1 MPDYGWAYVN
11 LDVLK
16 TIDGP
21 SNVTGTI
28 AIIKNST
35 TFSGSQ
41 RLVYATASNKVGIG
55 LNFPTVLPA
64 KQQHVSASFPETT
77 AVRIVGDLQIT
88 GSALISGSIKA
99 ESLEVDTV
107 ISSSNLIV
115 RDPVIGLGFGDAANE
130 TGSVGDRGF
139 IFGLAGDNNQAIIW
153 DQTSGSFV
161 IGKVKAQGPDKAA
174 YDIATSDLSKLRAAE
189 LTGSRG
195 GHFGDSVGIGTTAPA
210 EPLHIVSAGNGGI
223 EIENTS
229 GAPSLTFDMPNNEEA
244 RILFKEDNTTAGSIV
259 YDSQGGSDNDLIFKG
274 KGSNTEIMRLDSDG
288 KVGVGTPTPAGLLHV
303 SSSAAATKGLVI
315 SGKGNQSADL
325 FVVQDKTGADAIK
338 INAGGDLAMSAV
350 SASSTVKVAGA
361 LSASDNTLFVDPT
374 TARVGINKAL
384 PDAFL
389 HVSSSAAA
397 TKGMIISADDNQS
410 ADLLVIQNKA
420 GASSVKVD
428 QDGITTLANL
438 TSSLINLSNP
448 ATGAI
453 AGPGSFLALNA
464 LKDVVLATPAGGG
477 TPAGSNTQV
486 QFNNGGSFG
495 ASADL
500 TFASNTLTVANDVS
514 IADKLIHTGD
524 TDTHLKFDTD
534 KIELIAGNETLLT
547 LTEDTQDIVIV
558 GDGGDVDFQVK
569 TSGGNNTIF
578 AQGSDGKVGI
588 GQGAPTA
595 RLHVS
600 QSNQTA
606 NNTSNHL
613 LRIEDG
619 NPTTGKPQ
627 SAPLMLI
634 TASFAGDGWSEGFV
648 GINTASPQGALH
660 VMSQLDGGN
669 GKHTFI
675 VDSDKVGI
683 GTNGINAKLHVSG
696 NTNDQKTVLI
706 EAVAQQ
712 SVDVVE
718 VKQKTGATCFKI
730 SETGTTTITDLT
742 QTGGSIN
749 NVTIGASTAA
759 PVTMTAGAV
768 KYRSKANSD
777 SPYSVVASD
786 YIIGVNTTGGAV
798 EIDLQAASS
807 AGAGRMLII
816 KDIGGAAGTNNITID
831 PNGSEKID
839 GQSTLVIAANSG
851 SVMLFCD
858 GSNYFIAGT
867 R

>member
-1 MPDYGWAYVN
+1 MPDYGWAYIN

-16 TIDGP
+16 TIEGP
-21 SNVTGTI
+21 DITGSI
-28 AIIKNST
+28 AIIKNNT
-35 TFSGSQ
+35 TFSGSKY
-41 RLVYATASNKVGIG
+41 LAFATASNKVGIG

-64 KQQHVSASFPETT
+64 KQLHVSASFPQTT

-88 GSALISGSIKA
+88 GSALVSGSIKA
-99 ESLEVDTV
+99 EHLDVNTV

-115 RDPVIGLGFGDAANE
+115 RDPVIGLGFGDAADE

-161 IGKVKAQGPDKAA
+161 VGKVKAQGPDKTA
-174 YDIATSDLSKLRAAE
+174 YDIATGDLSKLRAAE
-189 LTGSRG
+189 LTGSTG
-195 GHFGDSVGIGTTAPA
+195 ISGSSAQFGAVTSTGVEIN
-210 EPLHIVSAGNGGI
+210 EEHPLLTLRSNAASGDQQIKFRSGDGSQMGLIRADVTSNTLNHISLGV
-223 EIENTS
+223 NTS
-229 GAPSLTFDMPNNEEA
+229 ETQL
-244 RILFKEDNTTAGSIV
+244 V
-259 YDSQGGSDNDLIFKG
+259 
-274 KGSNTEIMRLDSDG
+274 LDTNG
-288 KVGVGTPTPAGLLHV
+288 KVGVGTQSPGATLHISGGV
-303 SSSAAATKGLVI
+303 AADKGLII
-315 SGKGNQSADL
+315 SAKGNQSADL
-325 FVVQDKTGADAIK
+325 FTIQDKTGATAVK
-338 INAGGDLAMSAV
+338 IDAGGEFTLSAV
-350 SASSTVKVAGA
+350 SASSTVKLAGA

-397 TKGMIISADDNQS
+397 TKGMIISGDGNQS
-410 ADLLVIQNKA
+410 ADLLLVQNKA
-420 GASSVKVD
+420 GADAVKVAA
-428 QDGITTLANL
+428 DGVTTLTNL
-438 TSSLINLSNP
+438 TSSLVNLSNP
-448 ATGAI
+448 ATGSI

-464 LKDVVLATPAGGG
+464 LKDIVLAEPPSGG
-477 TPAGSNTQV
+477 AVSAV
-486 QFNNGGSFG
+486 ANGANDRIATFS
-495 ASADL
+495 SATALNGESSL
-500 TFASNTLTVANDVS
+500 TFDGSILTVADDISV
-514 IADKLIHTGD
+514 AAKVIHTGD
-524 TDTHLKFDTD
+524 SDTNIKFDTD
-534 KIELIAGNETLLT
+534 KIEFIAGNETLLT

-588 GQGAPTA
+588 GKGAPTA

-606 NNTSNHL
+606 DNTSNHL
-613 LRIEDG
+613 FRLDDG

-627 SAPLMLI
+627 SAPLMLV

-669 GKHTFI
+669 GAHTFI
-675 VDSDKVGI
+675 VDSGKVGI

-730 SETGTTTITDLT
+730 SETGTTTITDLA

-749 NVTIGASTAA
+749 NATIGASTAA

-786 YIIGVNTTGGAV
+786 YIIGVNTSGGAV

-816 KDIGGAAGTNNITID
+816 KDVGGAAGTNNITID

-839 GQSTLVIAANSG
+839 GQSTVVIAANSG

>member
-1 MPDYGWAYVN
+1 MPDYGWAYIN

-16 TIDGP
+16 TIEGP
-21 SNVTGTI
+21 DITGSI
-28 AIIKNST
+28 AIIKNNT
-35 TFSGSQ
+35 TFSGS
-41 RLVYATASNKVGIG
+41 RYLAFATASNKVGIG

-64 KQQHVSASFPETT
+64 KQLHVSASFPQTT

-88 GSALISGSIKA
+88 GSALVSGSIKA
-99 ESLEVDTV
+99 EHLDVNTV

-115 RDPVIGLGFGDAANE
+115 RDPVIGLGFGDAADE

-161 IGKVKAQGPDKAA
+161 VGKVKAQGPDKTA
-174 YDIATSDLSKLRAAE
+174 YDIATGDLSKLRAAE
-189 LTGSRG
+189 LTGSTG
-195 GHFGDSVGIGTTAPA
+195 ISGSSAQFGAVTSTGVEIN
-210 EPLHIVSAGNGGI
+210 EEHPLLTLRSNAASGDQQIKFRSGDGSQMGLIRADVTSNTLNHISLGV
-223 EIENTS
+223 NTS
-229 GAPSLTFDMPNNEEA
+229 ETQL
-244 RILFKEDNTTAGSIV
+244 V
-259 YDSQGGSDNDLIFKG
+259 
-274 KGSNTEIMRLDSDG
+274 LDTNG
-288 KVGVGTPTPAGLLHV
+288 KVGVGTQSPGATLHISGGV
-303 SSSAAATKGLVI
+303 AADKGLII
-315 SGKGNQSADL
+315 SAKGNQSADL
-325 FVVQDKTGADAIK
+325 FTIQDKTGATAVK
-338 INAGGDLAMSAV
+338 IDAGGEFTLSAV
-350 SASSTVKVAGA
+350 SASSTVKLAGA

-397 TKGMIISADDNQS
+397 TKGMIISGDGNQS
-410 ADLLVIQNKA
+410 ADLLLVQNKA
-420 GASSVKVD
+420 GADAVKVAA
-428 QDGITTLANL
+428 DGVTTLTNL
-438 TSSLINLSNP
+438 TSSLVNLSNP
-448 ATGAI
+448 ATGSI

-464 LKDVVLATPAGGG
+464 LKDIVLAEPPSGG
-477 TPAGSNTQV
+477 AVSAV
-486 QFNNGGSFG
+486 ANGANDRIATFS
-495 ASADL
+495 SATALNGESSL
-500 TFASNTLTVANDVS
+500 TFDGSILTVADDISV
-514 IADKLIHTGD
+514 AAKVIHTGD
-524 TDTHLKFDTD
+524 SDTNIKFDTD
-534 KIELIAGNETLLT
+534 KIEFIAGNETLLT

-588 GQGAPTA
+588 GKGAPTA

-606 NNTSNHL
+606 DNTSNHL
-613 LRIEDG
+613 FRLDDG

-627 SAPLMLI
+627 SAPLMLV

-669 GKHTFI
+669 GAHTFI
-675 VDSDKVGI
+675 VDSGKVGI

-730 SETGTTTITDLT
+730 SETGTTTITDLA

-749 NVTIGASTAA
+749 NATIGASTAA

-786 YIIGVNTTGGAV
+786 YIIGVNTSGGAV

-816 KDIGGAAGTNNITID
+816 KDVGGAAGTNNITID

-839 GQSTLVIAANSG
+839 GQSTVVIAANSG

>member
-16 TIDGP
+16 TIEGP
-21 SNVTGTI
+21 TNVTGTV

-35 TFSGSQ
+35 TFSGSKY
-41 RLVYATASNKVGIG
+41 LAFATASNKVGVG

-64 KQQHVSASFPETT
+64 KQLHVSASFPQTT

-99 ESLEVDTV
+99 ESLQVDTV

-115 RDPVIGLGFGDAANE
+115 RDPIIGLGFGDAANE

-139 IFGLAGDNNQAIIW
+139 VFGLAGNNNQAILW

-161 IGKVKAQGPDKAA
+161 IGKVKAQGPDKTA
-174 YDIATSDLSKLRAAE
+174 YDIATGDLSKLRAAE
-189 LTGSRG
+189 LTGSTG
-195 GHFGDSVGIGTTAPA
+195 ISGSEAQFGDLKI
-210 EPLHIVSAGNGGI
+210 AGNTLSV
-223 EIENTS
+223 E
-229 GAPSLTFDMPNNEEA
+229 
-244 RILFKEDNTTAGSIV
+244 
-259 YDSQGGSDNDLIFKG
+259 
-274 KGSNTEIMRLDSDG
+274 
-288 KVGVGTPTPAGLLHV
+288 
-303 SSSAAATKGLVI
+303 
-315 SGKGNQSADL
+315 GNS
-325 FVVQDKTGADAIK
+325 K
-338 INAGGDLAMSAV
+338 INQDVRTSATGVQFGGTLTTSAV
-350 SASSTVKVAGA
+350 TASSTLKVAGA
-361 LSASDNTLFVDPT
+361 LSASNNTLFVDPT

-397 TKGMIISADDNQS
+397 TKGMVISGDGNQS
-410 ADLLVIQNKA
+410 ADLLLVQNKA
-420 GASSVKVD
+420 GANAVKVAA
-428 QDGITTLANL
+428 DGVTTLTNL
-438 TSSLINLSNP
+438 TSSLVNLSNP
-448 ATGAI
+448 ATGSI

-464 LKDVVLATPAGGG
+464 LKDIVLAEPPSGG
-477 TPAGSNTQV
+477 AVSAV
-486 QFNNGGSFG
+486 ANGANDRIATFS
-495 ASADL
+495 SATALNGESSL
-500 TFASNTLTVANDVS
+500 TFDGSILTVADDISV
-514 IADKLIHTGD
+514 AAKVIHTGD
-524 TDTHLKFDTD
+524 SDTNIKFDTD
-534 KIELIAGNETLLT
+534 KIEFIAGNETLLT

-588 GQGAPTA
+588 GKGVPTA

-613 LRIEDG
+613 FRLDDG

-627 SAPLMLI
+627 SAPLMLV

-730 SETGTTTITDLT
+730 SETGTTTITDLA

-749 NVTIGASTAA
+749 NATIGASTAA

-816 KDIGGAAGTNNITID
+816 KDVGGAAGTNNITID

-839 GQSTLVIAANSG
+839 GQSTVVIAANSG